1 MSDKKISE
9 LDAIT
14 GANTAT
20 DDFFIV
26 VDTSGSATKKI
37 SRAELTN
44 SLEVEFNQLNSNL
57 NLNGNNI
64 TGTGNINVT
73 GTVTADGNFI
83 LETSGGGV
91 NYKGLSRAFFGSL
104 HSSNFAVL
112 GSAAKADETANAQM
126 IATETSTGNGLP
138 SAIQLGAGNIDF
150 HTIANSTANTAFDNK
165 RMRIDKNGDISFYAD
180 NGTTQSL
187 FFDAST
193 QRLGL
198 GTTSPATQFHSLGAS
213 GTVQTRTSV
222 TGSTASDVAEVAV
235 STGSRTYLMQSKGS
249 SGDFVIRDSTGAA
262 DRITLDSSGNV
273 GIGGLPT
280 YKFQVAAGTDSL
292 VTYSA
297 SALDSNIFFDTQNT
311 STGASAAVVQR
322 LITSDVAGTGTI
334 SADFQKTKA
343 GALNINNNETNSAAY
358 TGFGVG
364 GSERM
369 RIDSSGN
376 LLVGTTDT
384 TPWNNSANTTADN
397 GFVVSSNGTT
407 GITRHQAEALN
418 LNRTGN
424 NGSVLI
430 FQRSGTNVGSVSVT
444 TTGTTYN
451 DTSDYRL
458 KENVTDITDATTRL
472 KQLNPVRFNFI
483 ADADTTVDGF
493 LAHEVQNVVPEAITG
508 TKDAVDSEGN
518 PVYQGIDQS
527 KLVPLLV
534 KTIQELEA
542 RIATLEN
549 AQ

>member
-44 SLEVEFNQLNSNL
+44 SLEVEFNRLNSNL
-57 NLNGNNI
+57 NLNGNDI

-73 GTVTADGNFI
+73 GNVSIGTASPNKSSSSIALTVNTGTAANFSALELSSGDTLNWHINANNSNVFDVTAGTRNRIFYTNGAERMRI
-83 LETSGGGV
+83 TSGGSVG
-91 NYKGLSRAFFGSL
+91 
-104 HSSNFAVL
+104 
-112 GSAAKADETANAQM
+112 
-126 IATETSTGNGLP
+126 I
-138 SAIQLGAGNIDF
+138 
-150 HTIANSTANTAFDNK
+150 
-165 RMRIDKNGDISFYAD
+165 
-180 NGTTQSL
+180 
-187 FFDAST
+187 
-193 QRLGL
+193 
-198 GTTSPATQFHSLGAS
+198 GTTSPSAQFHSLGAS

-235 STGSRTYLMQSKGS
+235 ATGSRTYLVQSKGS
-249 SGDFVIRDSTGAA
+249 TGDFVIRDSTGAA
-262 DRITLDSSGNV
+262 DRVTLTSGGNV
-273 GIGGLPT
+273 GIGTSPT

-297 SALDSNIFFDTQNT
+297 SALNSNIFFDTQNT

-322 LITSDVAGTGTI
+322 LITSDVAGTGSI

-424 NGSVLI
+424 NGSVLV
-430 FQRSGTNVGSVSVT
+430 FQRSGTNEGSVSVT

-451 DTSDYRL
+451 TTSDIRL
-458 KENVTDITDATTRL
+458 KTDI
-472 KQLNPVRFNFI
+472 NPI
-483 ADADTTVDGF
+483 ADATDKLMAMNAVTHKWKADPDADAVHGF
-493 LAHEVQNVVPEAITG
+493 IAQEMQEIVPEAVSKGDNEDDMWSMDYGRITPVLVAALQ
-508 TKDAVDSEGN
+508 DAHKKIEELAAEVA
-518 PVYQGIDQS
+518 
-527 KLVPLLV
+527 KL
-534 KTIQELEA
+534 KA
-542 RIATLEN
+542 N
-549 AQ
+549 